1 MLGRVAVFMV
11 PLLLVVVWLARRSG
25 RSQGPL
31 ELDPS
36 RQAVVIA
43 GHRTAFIWRW
53 VGLVIGVVAA
63 ALTASVGVPGLGV
76 MLAPTVFGLAVIGG
90 VVVGEL
96 ATIPPREGVRSAS
109 LETRTVGNYLPRRLG
124 GLVAGSTLGLGALL
138 FTTTLMGSTD
148 DLGRAGRS
156 LSRQCSPDR
165 FTSTG
170 PWPGLYYSVP
180 LAIAVLLGLL
190 GAAVALH
197 TVVLRPRSESAPEL
211 VVADDV
217 LRSRSAEAVVAATG
231 VMMAASTLGVALT
244 AGGALVGFDCAP
256 ISWTVHGVAL
266 LGVGVLMLLLAVSC
280 LAVLLS
286 GPRVRRMVSADRA
299 AAGREASR

>member
-1 MLGRVAVFMV
+1 MFGRIAVLMV
-11 PLLLVVVWLARRSG
+11 PILLVVVWLARQSG

-36 RQAVVIA
+36 RQAVVLA
-43 GHRTAFIWRW
+43 GRKTAFIWRW

-63 ALTASVGVPGLGV
+63 ALTAGVGALGLGM

-96 ATIPPREGVRSAS
+96 ATIPRREGVRSAA
-109 LETRTVGNYLPRRLG
+109 LETRTVGDYLPRRLG

-138 FTTTLMGSTD
+138 LTTTLMGSAD
-148 DLGRAGRS
+148 DVGRAGRS

-180 LAIAVLLGLL
+180 LAIAVVLGLL
-190 GAAVALH
+190 GAAAALH
-197 TVVLRPRSESAPEL
+197 TVVLRPRIESAPEL
-211 VVADDV
+211 FVADDA
-217 LRSRSAEAVVAATG
+217 LRRRSAEAVVAATG
-231 VMMAASTLGVALT
+231 VMIATSMLGVALT
-244 AGGALVGFDCAP
+244 AAGRLIAFDCAP
-256 ISWTVHGVAL
+256 TGWTVLGVAL

-286 GPRVRRMVSADRA
+286 GPRVRRLASADRA
-299 AAGREASR
+299 ASGRKASR